1 MCVHRQWYMNVC
13 LCHSETIR
21 QFCPVNETSSDSV
34 LSTSWLR
41 LFKCNVYMF
50 GPMCVCV
57 WHQWSL
63 CKWLI
68 QVFDFKA
75 NGDSSGGW
83 AGGKM
88 LHLPPSS
95 LGLCSDLHFLVWYF
109 FFISYDLLLIH
120 LFPLDKVFHFCIYFC
135 HWFCLFI
142 SSEKKKKNAFHIPK
156 CLELFLR
163 RVCHSNVML
172 RVQLGG
178 SGLGPLP
185 TFVLLTQLHGLSAT
199 ILAWGSGLWMTP
211 GIRSP
216 SSDLWT
222 SWPTRSGWPHC
233 DSACSDSGLR
243 VPCLCRCVLSSMAR
257 FSPACLPP
265 CFLPCRSVQW
275 QGSWQCFGSRLRDTY
290 QLQLHWFTDS
300 ASLRF
305 DQKLP

>member
-1 MCVHRQWYMNVC
+1 MFGVISKESVSLKRDAA
-13 LCHSETIR
+13 
-21 QFCPVNETSSDSV
+21 CPVRWE
-34 LSTSWLR
+34 R
-41 LFKCNVYMF
+41 FRAA
-50 GPMCVCV
+50 PHVCTV
-57 WHQWSL
+57 DTATWSL
-63 CKWLI
+63 C
-68 QVFDFKA
+68 
-75 NGDSSGGW
+75 
-83 AGGKM
+83 
-88 LHLPPSS
+88 H
-95 LGLCSDLHFLVWYF
+95 
-109 FFISYDLLLIH
+109 
-120 LFPLDKVFHFCIYFC
+120 
-135 HWFCLFI
+135 
-142 SSEKKKKNAFHIPK
+142 
-156 CLELFLR
+156 
-163 RVCHSNVML
+163 
-172 RVQLGG
+172 
-178 SGLGPLP
+178 
-185 TFVLLTQLHGLSAT
+185 

-300 ASLRF
+300 ASLGF